1 MPGALAVGL
10 CRSSGTWSG
19 NFCIVAEAADHPE
32 MSTKTLSRSG
42 GHRHA
47 WGMTSDHT
55 ARAVV
60 DALTDAALL
69 PRDRSAEAVAVVDRV
84 LGREVESGAPL
95 RRRFAEI
102 AGYVGG
108 AFVVG
113 AATLFFGQS
122 WSGLSV
128 GQQVGVL
135 VGIAVLLGAVGVVL
149 VVTAGGP
156 AALRRT
162 TESVRRRLA
171 SVLLTGAAAS
181 AAFGA
186 GVLLADGT
194 AEEDLV
200 ILVASA
206 LALVV
211 CLAGYALA
219 ATTTGQLG
227 AAIAAVTGISS
238 GLSALP
244 VESETL
250 VALGMSMLALGVLW
264 LVLTEGGVWSERTS
278 GRVIGCTLAVVGG
291 QLPLMGGAGEWVA
304 YVATFVVGAVAFGVY
319 VVRRAWPYLATG
331 VVALTLAVPEALYD
345 WAAGSLG
352 AAGVLLATGV
362 TLLGAALFGLRLRR
376 EVAH

>member
-1 MPGALAVGL
+1 M
-10 CRSSGTWSG
+10 
-19 NFCIVAEAADHPE
+19 
-32 MSTKTLSRSG
+32 
-42 GHRHA
+42 
-47 WGMTSDHT
+47 
-55 ARAVV
+55 
-60 DALTDAALL
+60 
-69 PRDRSAEAVAVVDRV
+69 VDRV
-84 LGREVESGAPL
+84 LGHEVDSGAPL
-95 RRRFAEI
+95 RRRFAEV

-113 AATLFFGQS
+113 AATLFFGQG
-122 WSGLSV
+122 WADLSL
-128 GQQVGVL
+128 GQQVGILAV
-135 VGIAVLLGAVGVVL
+135 IAVLLAGAGVAL

-194 AEEDLV
+194 AEGDVV
-200 ILVASA
+200 ILGASM

-211 CLAGYALA
+211 CLGGYTLA
-219 ATTTGQLG
+219 PTTTGQLG
-227 AAIAAVTGISS
+227 AAVAAVTGISS

-244 VESETL
+244 LESETL
-250 VALGMSMLALGVLW
+250 VALGMSVLALGVLW
-264 LVLTEGGVWSERTS
+264 LALAEGRVWSEPTS
-278 GRVIGCTLAVVGG
+278 GRVIGCTLAVAGG
-291 QLPLMGGAGEWVA
+291 QIPLLGGSAEWVA
-304 YVATFVVGAVAFGVY
+304 YVATSVVGAAAFAMY

-345 WAAGSLG
+345 WAEGSLS

-376 EVAH
+376 EVAQ

>member
-1 MPGALAVGL
+1 
-10 CRSSGTWSG
+10 
-19 NFCIVAEAADHPE
+19 
-32 MSTKTLSRSG
+32 
-42 GHRHA
+42 
-47 WGMTSDHT
+47 MTSDST
-55 ARAVV
+55 SRAVV

-84 LGREVESGAPL
+84 LGREVDSGAPL
-95 RRRFAEI
+95 RRRFAEV

-122 WSGLSV
+122 WADLSV

-135 VGIAVLLGAVGVVL
+135 VGIAVLLAAVGVVL

-181 AAFGA
+181 AAFGV

-194 AEEDLV
+194 AEEDVV
-200 ILVASA
+200 ILVASM

-211 CLAGYALA
+211 CLGGYALA
-219 ATTTGQLG
+219 PTTTGQLG
-227 AAIAAVTGISS
+227 AAVAAVTGIAS

-244 VESETL
+244 LESETL
-250 VALGMSMLALGVLW
+250 VALGMSVLALGVLW
-264 LVLTEGGVWSERTS
+264 LGLAEGGVWSERTS
-278 GRVIGCTLAVVGG
+278 GRVIGCTLAVIGG
-291 QLPLMGGAGEWVA
+291 QLPLMGGAAEWVA
-304 YVATFVVGAVAFGVY
+304 YVATFLVGAVAFGVY

-345 WAAGSLG
+345 WAEGSLG
-352 AAGVLLATGV
+352 AAGVLLATGM

-376 EVAH
+376 EVAQ